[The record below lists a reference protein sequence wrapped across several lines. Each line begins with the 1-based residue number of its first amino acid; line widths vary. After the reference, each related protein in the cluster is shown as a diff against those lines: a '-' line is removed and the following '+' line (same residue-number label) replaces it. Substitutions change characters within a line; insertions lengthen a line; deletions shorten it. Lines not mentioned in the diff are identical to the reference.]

1 MKSTRKLLCT
11 VAVLAVSVVVGAPA
25 HAVNVFTVGVSNG
38 TGPGGDPGIPTDQ
51 VIIDDYDATV
61 LASNGVPAT
70 SYINLPTGVGEVDA
84 GPVAL
89 YNATT
94 GIAAFPY
101 NSIPNS
107 LGTNNFEALQP
118 GGTATFEFNS
128 EPVSSFS
135 AYLGSIDQYNSI
147 LILGA
152 GGTPIETI
160 TGTQLLLSDY
170 GDQTAAI
177 TNRRLYINGLTSADT
192 GIEFETSGIAFEF
205 DNVAVGLNG
214 ANPGPNTPFVIP
226 AAPEPASWAMM
237 IMGVFGAGGA
247 LRFARRNHT
256 VAN

>member
-1 MKSTRKLLCT
+1 LKSIRKFLCT
-11 VAVLAVSVVVGAPA
+11 VAVLAASAATGAPA
-25 HAVNVFTVGVSNG
+25 QALSIFTVGVAAPSQ
-38 TGPGGDPGIPTDQ
+38 PGGDPGVPTDQ
-51 VIIDDYDATV
+51 VIIDDYDATL
-61 LASNGVPAT
+61 LASNGVPAM
-70 SYINLPTGVGEVDA
+70 SYVSATGVGEVDA

-101 NSIPNS
+101 DSIPT
-107 LGTNNFEALQP
+107 GQINNFEALQP
-118 GGTATFEFNS
+118 GGTATFEFNN

-147 LILGA
+147 VILGA
-152 GGTPIETI
+152 GGLPIQTI

-205 DNVAVGLNG
+205 DNVAVGLGG

-226 AAPEPASWAMM
+226 ATPEPAAWAMM

-247 LRFARRNHT
+247 LRFTRRNRT
-256 VAN
+256 VAT